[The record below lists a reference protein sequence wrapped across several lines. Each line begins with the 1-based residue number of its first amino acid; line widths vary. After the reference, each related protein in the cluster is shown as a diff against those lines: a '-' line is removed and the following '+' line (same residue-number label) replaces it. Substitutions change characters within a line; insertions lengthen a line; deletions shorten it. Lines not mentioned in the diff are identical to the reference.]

1 MSILHRLLLLAW
13 LLTLGTSLIIDLNVI
28 DDHPPLKLSLRMASS
43 FILVLAACV
52 TITRVSQHLRPIA
65 ILVALGMFLGFLGD
79 LAMAGLIGKGLFPSE
94 AIGGMLFFGLGHL
107 AYITASQVTRR
118 KLQLPANA
126 RWWLAIVVWQVIGF
140 LNWYFVVA
148 RSEQHPALHYPAL
161 GYGSLL
167 AATAGI
173 TSALALLNRRF
184 IWVALGAALF
194 LFSDAVIAVEMFQGS
209 TPLLRFLVW
218 ATYGPGQML
227 IVYGFAY
234 ALRKNSQ
241 PATSM

>member
-1 MSILHRLLLLAW
+1 MHKLLFLAW
-13 LLTLGTSLIIDLNVI
+13 LLTLGTSLLIDLNVI
-28 DDHPPLKLSLRMASS
+28 DDHPPMKLSLRMASS
-43 FILVLAACV
+43 FILVLAACF
-52 TITRVSQHLRPIA
+52 TITKVTQNLRPIA

-79 LAMAGLIGKGLFPSE
+79 LAMAELIGKGLFPNA

-107 AYITASQVTRR
+107 CYISASQVTRR

-126 RWWLAIVVWQVIGF
+126 KWWLAIAAWQVIGF
-140 LNWYFVVA
+140 FNWYVVVA
-148 RSEQHPALHYPAL
+148 RSEKHPALHYPAFA
-161 GYGSLL
+161 YGALL

-184 IWVALGAALF
+184 LWVALGAALF
-194 LFSDAVIAVEMFQGS
+194 LFSDAVIAWEMFQGS

-227 IVYGFAY
+227 IVFGFAD
-234 ALRKNSQ
+234 ALRSHSKQ
-241 PATSM
+241 PD